1 MHHVC
6 NSIKDIAIYSPLPAT
21 TQSTSS
27 EWHPTSTLIITV
39 SSSGTI
45 RIWELEALLGLG
57 MNATP
62 ESAVEQA
69 LIGEYNTGSRLTCV
83 AACYG
88 FAMA

>member
-1 MHHVC
+1 
-6 NSIKDIAIYSPLPAT
+6 
-21 TQSTSS
+21 
-27 EWHPTSTLIITV
+27 
-39 SSSGTI
+39 
-45 RIWELEALLGLG
+45 